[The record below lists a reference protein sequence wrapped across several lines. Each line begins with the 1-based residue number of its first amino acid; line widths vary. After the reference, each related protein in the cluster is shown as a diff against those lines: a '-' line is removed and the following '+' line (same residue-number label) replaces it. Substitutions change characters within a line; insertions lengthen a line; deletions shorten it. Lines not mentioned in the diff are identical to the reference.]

1 MKLYRILLVL
11 CVMLALALSAC
22 GGGGGEPAGAPGP
35 GGPPGGKPGAA
46 GGWEKVTV
54 LPGSVDAFAALYFPL
69 SDIRRA
75 DIQARFPILKGTVDS
90 PVETLTGAPF
100 FRFKLKVEDKTYD
113 VEGIPE
119 ASHAPDIFASPVI
132 QEGQEPKVGDAVTVM
147 GELKGNQITASY
159 VAVEGQSVWFY
170 RSYLLNRNVQVEL
183 RPEIADLYDGLPI
196 AVKGMINSANPKG
209 EFYEF
214 DASFTI
220 PSQYFGKDGLFVG
233 TFRKS
238 SPAPYI
244 EVTGIY
250 VKQGD
255 SYTLV
260 LQ

>member
-1 MKLYRILLVL
+1 MRPYRILLLLGVI
-11 CVMLALALSAC
+11 MALALSAC
-22 GGGGGEPAGAPGP
+22 GGGRPAETPGP
-35 GGPPGGKPGAA
+35 GGPAGGAPGAL

-75 DIQARFPILKGTVDS
+75 DIQARFPIIKGKVEG
-90 PVETLTGAPF
+90 PVEKLGGAPF
-100 FRFKLKVEDKTYD
+100 FRFKLKAGDKTYE

-132 QEGQEPKVGDAVTVM
+132 QEDLEPQADSAVTVM
-147 GELKGNQITASY
+147 GELKGNQIIANY
-159 VAVEGQSVWFY
+159 VAVEGQGVWFY

-214 DASFTI
+214 DASLTI
-220 PSQYFGKDGLFVG
+220 SSQYFGRDGLFIG

-238 SPAPYI
+238 SPTPYV
-244 EVTGIY
+244 EVTGIF
-250 VKQGD
+250 VKEGD
-255 SYTLV
+255 NYTQV